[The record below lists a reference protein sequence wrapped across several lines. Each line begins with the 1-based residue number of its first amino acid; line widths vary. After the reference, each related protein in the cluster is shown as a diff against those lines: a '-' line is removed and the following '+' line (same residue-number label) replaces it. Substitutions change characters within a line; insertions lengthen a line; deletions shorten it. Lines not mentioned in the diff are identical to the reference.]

1 VNKEEENMDR
11 AAALDALR
19 SAAADVLQVEEDKVT
34 EAASFAEDLEA
45 DSLDLVELVMSLED
59 TLGIT
64 IEEDDLADVRTVG
77 DALDVIVAASTAA
90 A

>member
-1 VNKEEENMDR
+1 MDR
-11 AAALDALR
+11 SAALDALR
-19 SAAADVLQVEEDKVT
+19 TAAVDVLQVEADKVT
-34 EAASFAEDLEA
+34 EKASFAEDLEA

>member
-1 VNKEEENMDR
+1 MDEELFGR
-11 AAALDALR
+11 FRKCAV
-19 SAAADVLQVEEDKVT
+19 DVLSVPEDKVVPD
-34 EAASFAEDLEA
+34 ARFAEDLEA

-64 IEEDDLADVRTVG
+64 IEEDELADVRTVG
-77 DALDVIVAASTAA
+77 DALDVIVAAKTAA

>member
-1 VNKEEENMDR
+1 MDR
-11 AAALDALR
+11 AAAFDALR
-19 SAAADVLQVEEDKVT
+19 TAAVDVLQVEEDKVT

-59 TLGIT
+59 TLEIT